1 VIYCC
6 AVCFVVDNVM
16 GMQGAS
22 QFCKTRRARSG
33 MFLFLGLLLLSFSPA
48 DASNS
53 WSPSTFP
60 NPQADPASCGRSHV
74 AKSWVC
80 DPDKILT
87 KKSADVVEGIL
98 KDIAD
103 AREPYAPAKNCG
115 GGQRVNEGY
124 QASFRHSSSVNSHS
138 TCIDLQK
145 VHCLLPSLPST

>member
-1 VIYCC
+1 
-6 AVCFVVDNVM
+6 M
-16 GMQGAS
+16 EMQGAR
-22 QFCKTRRARSG
+22 QFCKSRRPRKG
-33 MFLFLGLLLLSFSPA
+33 MFLFLGLLLFNSSPA
-48 DASNS
+48 DASDS

-60 NPQADPASCGRSHV
+60 NPQSDPASCGRSHV

-103 AREPYAPAKNCG
+103 AREPYAPAKDCG

-124 QASFRHSSSVNSHS
+124 QVSFRNLSFVNSHS
-138 TCIDLQK
+138 TCIDLHI
-145 VHCLLPSLPST
+145 VHCPLSSLSAT